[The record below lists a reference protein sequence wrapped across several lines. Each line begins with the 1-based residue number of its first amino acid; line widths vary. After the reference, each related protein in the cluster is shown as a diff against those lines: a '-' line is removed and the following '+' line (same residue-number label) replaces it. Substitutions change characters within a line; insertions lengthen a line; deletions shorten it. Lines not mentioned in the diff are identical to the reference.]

1 MLKVS
6 QQLGGVTYCT
16 DLRRYQSIIIHL
28 FIDIG
33 DHHVT
38 LPTMLF
44 GIFPAGVFPED
55 FSILMTIKP
64 KAGTQAFLL
73 SVYND
78 KGLQQLGVE
87 IGHTPIFLYEDQHG
101 KPTTE
106 NYPLFRNINL
116 SDGK

>member
-1 MLKVS
+1 MA
-6 QQLGGVTYCT
+6 
-16 DLRRYQSIIIHL
+16 
-28 FIDIG
+28 
-33 DHHVT
+33 
-38 LPTMLF
+38 LPTMLC

-64 KAGTQAFLL
+64 RAGTQAFLL
-73 SVYND
+73 SIYDD

-87 IGHTPIFLYEDQHG
+87 IGRTPIFLYEDQHG
-101 KPTTE
+101 KPTPE